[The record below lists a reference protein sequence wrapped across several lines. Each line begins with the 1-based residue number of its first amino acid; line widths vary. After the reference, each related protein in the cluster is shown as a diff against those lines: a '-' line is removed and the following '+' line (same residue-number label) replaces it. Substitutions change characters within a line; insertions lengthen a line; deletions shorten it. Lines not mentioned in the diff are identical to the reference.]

1 MKASQLE
8 SMRMLQ
14 EKIECERQASETILR
29 DKESHLPKLEEDL
42 FRWEEKY
49 KKCQS
54 AESLKKKYNL
64 LMIELSWAY
73 VVETEKVID
82 GIMKEKKISE
92 KTKEKHQQKIDD
104 NDAEFERANSE
115 FNKKKSEINELT
127 NAIKGSGTTYEE
139 VTAKWKKASMNVK
152 SVQAELKKLNSQLD
166 KKTRDSKEL
175 ADKLNEEKKKNETD
189 YQDEKNQKEATINEI
204 KEKLKEI
211 SNMEKTKSHEN
222 QMLSGDMEKNK
233 RTISDKNFDLM
244 ENEKRVKKYEADIE
258 TLKNMAKNQLCKF
271 GDFMP
276 ELVNDVKRHFEMKKF
291 RQMPRGPLG
300 MYIQPKESS
309 WTLAIE
315 QCLGFLLTAFVCDN
329 YDDEKVMH
337 QLIANHVRLVRQRPR
352 VIVSDFSTPLYD
364 SRRFR
369 PDTTQYSTVYEML
382 NIKDNVVANTLMD
395 QRKIESVLLLPDRQA
410 GREVIEQNSTQNCS
424 EAFLKIGDRYMGY
437 PSFRMYACE
446 HKAPKFFIENT
457 EGAITAKKR
466 EIATLNEQV
475 LAIRQEIKVLTE
487 QLKNSQTLKQK
498 NDAQLEALKREQ
510 LKLNNKLREAESI
523 NIHEPVDLAVFEG
536 EIESIME
543 EIEGIKAQIQEIE
556 SNNVEVREEFE
567 RRNQEKLKYDQEK
580 RGLDEKIEQVT
591 RTFNSLDE
599 ERNKYK
605 DASKYYKGLLNEVIA
620 KDQVIDKKLAD
631 QQTEFEVS
639 YKFK

>member
-1 MKASQLE
+1 
-8 SMRMLQ
+8 
-14 EKIECERQASETILR
+14 
-29 DKESHLPKLEEDL
+29 
-42 FRWEEKY
+42 
-49 KKCQS
+49 
-54 AESLKKKYNL
+54 
-64 LMIELSWAY
+64 MIELSWAY
-73 VVETEKVID
+73 VVETEKIIE

-92 KTKEKHQQKIDD
+92 KAKEKHQQKIDN
-104 NDAEFERANSE
+104 NDAEFERTNSE

-127 NAIKGSGTTYEE
+127 NAIKGSGSTYEE

-152 SVQAELKKLNSQLD
+152 SVQTELKKLNSQLD

-189 YQDEKNQKEATINEI
+189 YQDEKNQKEAAINEI

-211 SNMEKTKSHEN
+211 SNMEKTKSQDN
-222 QMLSGDMEKNK
+222 QMLSGDMEKN
-233 RTISDKNFDLM
+233 RRAVSDKNYDLM
-244 ENEKRVKKYEADIE
+244 ENEKTVKKYEAEIE
-258 TLKNMAKNQLCKF
+258 NLKNVAKNQLCKF

-291 RQMPRGPLG
+291 KQMPRGPLG

-337 QLIANHVRLVRQRPR
+337 QLIAKHVSQVRQRPR

-369 PDTTQYSTVYEML
+369 PATTQYSTVYEML

-395 QRKIESVLLLPDRQA
+395 QRKVESVLLLPDRQA

-424 EAFLKIGDRYMGY
+424 EAFLKNGDRYMGL
-437 PSFRMYACE
+437 PSFRMYSCAFST
-446 HKAPKFFIENT
+446 PKYFIENT

-466 EIATLNEQV
+466 DITRFNEQV
-475 LAIRQEIKVLTE
+475 LAIRQEIKVLTD

-498 NDAQLEALKREQ
+498 NDTQLEALKREQ

-543 EIEGIKAQIQEIE
+543 EIERIKAQIQEIE
-556 SNNVEVREEFE
+556 SNNAEVREEFE

-580 RGLDEKIEQVT
+580 RCLDEKIEQVT
-591 RTFNSLDE
+591 QTFNSLDE

-620 KDQVIDKKLAD
+620 KDQLIDKKLAD

-639 YKFK
+639 YKF